1 MNANEIIETEKQVIL
16 GTYTRPNF
24 VITRGEGVYL
34 YDSEGKRYLDFIAGI
49 SVNALGH
56 GDKQTLHVLDEQ
68 AKQLWHCSNLY
79 YTEPQVRLAKLLVE
93 NTFAD
98 KVFFGNSGAEAIE
111 GAIKFARKWAANV
124 KGEDSFEIIAF
135 RNSFHGRTMGS
146 LSATGQPRFWED
158 FAPMLPGFKFASYND
173 LDSVKELI
181 NDQTCAILVEPIQG
195 EGGIYPAEK
204 EFLQGIKDLCDEH
217 NCLLIVDEI
226 QCGLGRTGTFNAYE
240 QYDIIPDMMTL
251 AKPIA
256 GGLPMGV
263 VLLNDKIGGYIR
275 PGNHGSTFGGGPLVA
290 SVAEHIVRRISEPG
304 FLDHIRKM
312 SEYLFSQLNELKK
325 DFAEIV
331 AVRGRGLMVGIELND
346 SPQPLIDACA
356 ENGLLVCKT
365 GGKAFRMLP
374 PLIIEKEHVDEA
386 IEKLARAMR
395 EVV

>member
-1 MNANEIIETEKQVIL
+1 MNAKEIIETEKQVIL
-16 GTYTRPNF
+16 GTYSRPDF
-24 VITRGEGVYL
+24 VITHGDGVYL

-56 GDKQTLHVLDEQ
+56 GDEQTLHVLDEQ

-93 NTFAD
+93 NTFAN

-111 GAIKFARKWAANV
+111 GAIKFARKWAAGT
-124 KGEDSFEIIAF
+124 KGENSFEIIAF
-135 RNSFHGRTMGS
+135 QNSFHGRTMGS
-146 LSATGQPRFWED
+146 LSATGQPRFWQD
-158 FAPMLPGFKFASYND
+158 FTPMLPGFKFATYND
-173 LDSVKELI
+173 LESVKELI
-181 NDQTCAILVEPIQG
+181 NDRTCAILVEPIQG

-204 EFLQGIKDLCDEH
+204 EFFHGIKKLCDEH
-217 NCLLIVDEI
+217 NCLLILDEI

-240 QYDIIPDMMTL
+240 QYDIIPDMMAL

-256 GGLPMGV
+256 AGLPMGV
-263 VLLNDKIGGYIR
+263 VLLNDMVAAFIQ

-290 SVAEHIVRRISEPG
+290 SVAEHIVRRISEPR
-304 FLDHIRKM
+304 FLENVQKI
-312 SEYLFSQLNELKK
+312 SEYLFSKLNELKK
-325 DFAEIV
+325 DFSEIV
-331 AVRGRGLMVGIELND
+331 TVRGKGLMIGVELQD

-365 GGKAFRMLP
+365 GGNAFRLLP

-386 IEKLARAMR
+386 IEKLTKAFR
-395 EVV
+395 EVY